1 MTNGVR
7 LEVWDAAACQR
18 VHDAA
23 VQVLESCGVE
33 VHYEPALEMFVAAGA
48 QVDGTRVRMS
58 GETVAK
64 ALRTAPKSW
73 TVRSRGR
80 EEVVE
85 LRDGAGPYYGTGSD
99 CLYTTDAETGERRR
113 ARVADV
119 EAMASTCE
127 KLANMDFIM
136 SMGLPEDA
144 PQAIDDLAQV
154 AAMLKGTRKPL
165 IVAPRD
171 GHVLPQMKHMAA
183 LAGEANSFMIYAMP
197 SPPLMH
203 DEDALTKVIACAEL
217 DVPLI
222 YCPAPSAGATA
233 PCTISAGVVSGVAE
247 TLSGLVLHQHVK
259 PGAPFVYG
267 AGMAVLDMRSAYDPY
282 VTPESLLGLQACC
295 DLARFYGLPSFSY
308 SGMSD
313 AKILDEQWAADAALT
328 MACGSLSRATLLH
341 DNGYLE
347 SGLRSSHESI
357 VLANELVGFMRHFM
371 RPLPVD
377 DESLAVDEICE
388 VGPGG
393 NHLNRAMT
401 RKKHR
406 SFWRTDLLDH
416 QVHDRWESAGA
427 QTLRQRVLAKA
438 AEIQAAPRSFELP
451 DEVLAEYDAILA
463 ELLATR

>member
-23 VQVLESCGVE
+23 VEVLERCGVE
-33 VHYEPALEMFVAAGA
+33 VHYEPALELFAAAGA
-48 QVDGTRVRMS
+48 HVDGSRVRI
-58 GETVAK
+58 GRDLVAG
-64 ALRTAPKSW
+64 ALQSAPGSW
-73 TVRSRGR
+73 TVKSRGR
-80 EEVVE
+80 DEVVQ

-99 CLYTTDAETGERRR
+99 CLYVTDPETRERRR

-127 KLANMDFIM
+127 KLPNIDFVM

-144 PQAIDDLAQV
+144 AQAVDDLAQV

-171 GHVLPQMKHMAA
+171 GHVLPQMKHMAS
-183 LAGEANSFMIYAMP
+183 LAGEAESFMIYAMP

-233 PCTISAGVVSGVAE
+233 PCTITGGVVSGVAE
-247 TLSGLVLHQHVK
+247 TLSGMVLHQYVK

-308 SGMSD
+308 SGTSD
-313 AKILDEQWAADAALT
+313 SKTLDEQWAADAAIT

-347 SGLRSSHESI
+347 SGLRSSHETI
-357 VLANELVGFMRHFM
+357 VLAHELVGFMRHFM
-371 RPLPVD
+371 QPLPVD
-377 DESLAVDEICE
+377 DESLAVEEICE

-393 NHLNRAMT
+393 NHLNRSLT
-401 RKKHR
+401 RRNHR
-406 SFWRTDLLDH
+406 SFWRTSLFDH
-416 QVHDRWESAGA
+416 QVFDRWEGTGA
-427 QTLRQRVLAKA
+427 QTMRDRILAKS
-438 AEIQAAPRSFELP
+438 AEIQAEPRPFELP
-451 DEVLAEYDAILA
+451 DAVVAEFDSILA
-463 ELLATR
+463 DLMATR

>member
-1 MTNGVR
+1 MTNGAR

-23 VQVLESCGVE
+23 VAVLERCGVE
-33 VHYEPALEMFVAAGA
+33 VHYGPALELFAAAGA
-48 QVDGTRVRMS
+48 RVDDSRVRIT
-58 GETVAK
+58 GDLVAK
-64 ALRTAPKSW
+64 AMRSAPKSW
-73 TVRSRGR
+73 SVRSRGR
-80 EEVVE
+80 DEVVE

-99 CLYTTDAETGERRR
+99 CLYVTDPETNERRR
-113 ARVADV
+113 VRVADV

-127 KLANMDFIM
+127 KLPNVDFVM

-144 PQAIDDLAQV
+144 AQAVDDLAQV

-171 GHVLPQMKHMAA
+171 GHVLPQIKQMAA
-183 LAGEANSFMIYAMP
+183 LAGEADSFMIYAMP

-217 DVPLI
+217 NVPLI

-233 PCTISAGVVSGVAE
+233 PCTLTGGVVQGVAE
-247 TLSGLVLHQHVK
+247 TLSGMVLHQHVN

-295 DLARFYGLPSFSY
+295 DLARFYDLPSFSY

-313 AKILDEQWAADAALT
+313 SKTLDEQWAVDAAIT

-347 SGLRSSHESI
+347 SGLRSSHETI
-357 VLANELVGFMRHFM
+357 VLADELVGFMRHFM
-371 RPLPVD
+371 QTLRVD

-393 NHLNRAMT
+393 NHLSRPLT
-401 RKKHR
+401 RRNHR
-406 SFWRTDLLDH
+406 SFWRTSLFDH
-416 QVHDRWESAGA
+416 QVFDRWEAAGA
-427 QTLRQRVLAKA
+427 LTLRERVLNMS
-438 AEIQAAPRSFELP
+438 AEIQAMPRPFELP
-451 DEVLAEYDAILA
+451 DEVLAEFDRILA
-463 ELLATR
+463 DLMVTR